1 MSWTTRLAGHQ
12 SVGEPRSSD
21 PLISPNIASRM
32 QNTFQILGYR
42 LDDLALAT
50 LPSSGA
56 QARAYLKD
64 TVLRYRATKYSFVQ
78 TLLVLVLPILFA
90 MSMISGN
97 TAMNSTRREPCA

>member
-50 LPSSGA
+50 LLP
-56 QARAYLKD
+56 
-64 TVLRYRATKYSFVQ
+64 VLRLVPISKTQFFATGLQ
-78 TLLVLVLPILFA
+78 
-90 MSMISGN
+90 
-97 TAMNSTRREPCA
+97 STRFYKLYWYLFYQFCSQCP